1 MEGLLDDGWARIGS
15 SMVTTGPRGGA
26 ALEGPLFFRLT
37 LYANGPELSSDERR
51 PGLRAA
57 SAYDLV
63 NGDDMMDD
71 LHDYCSR

>member
-26 ALEGPLFFRLT
+26 ASEGPLFFRLT

-63 NGDDMMDD
+63 NGDVMMDD
-71 LHDYCSR
+71 LHGYCSR